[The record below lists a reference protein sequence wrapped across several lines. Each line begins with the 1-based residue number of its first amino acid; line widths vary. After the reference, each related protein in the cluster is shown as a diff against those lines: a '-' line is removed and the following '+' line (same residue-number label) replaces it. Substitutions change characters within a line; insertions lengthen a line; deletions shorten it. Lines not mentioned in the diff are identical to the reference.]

1 MNSKERLESLLLQVE
16 DVELRTL
23 MQHELRTILTDQQR
37 LVTMLE
43 QRFDLVENEGR
54 ELKLV
59 INDSQRRYEKA
70 VREMQF
76 FKKKYDALKT
86 DAASIYSNHRSINA
100 PSMFSGA
107 SSIIS
112 VPITPTIRS
121 SISTNIT
128 AMTGNS
134 MIQQR
139 RTDPLT
145 FGGSDALWDTI
156 SKDQGSDVTIDKI
169 ISNFLRRGG
178 SPNTAKQSP
187 SSYAIKYGY
196 GMIHALIVK
205 KVPSS
210 LDTLLQQGANP
221 NVMSIS
227 QLEEEKVSPC
237 YLAAA
242 VGWLEGLEKLVEAG
256 GDLMSARGAGSKKK
270 TALHVAAE
278 NGNAAI
284 VEYIVNVTQGV
295 LNLETDMTG
304 ANALHYAC
312 VSVCQ
317 VPVNETDYRGEIPLH
332 RAVRSGRIEVVVLLV
347 ERYGSEKL
355 STPYDLAKSMGHKK
369 IAEFLKSAG
378 GLTSKKMDKRKE
390 EERLNTVPQHLE
402 SILTK
407 NGFFMD

>member
-1 MNSKERLESLLLQVE
+1 MSSFLSFKNSFSSKHNHNLDSLSVDFTNLTIPEETAPHHTRPMNSKERLESLLLQVE

-86 DAASIYSNHRSINA
+86 GTSNSPSELTSTVTNNSHHTQYWPTSPTTTIASSVLSDPAPTTTRIRKNSNTAGSIFSSMSSGTDATSIYSNHRSMYDEKRTNIHHHTPPPPSSSSNYQYVRNPSMVSSYSTPSNA

-121 SISTNIT
+121 SVSTTIT

-169 ISNFLRRGG
+169 IRYHFFCYG
-178 SPNTAKQSP
+178 K
-187 SSYAIKYGY
+187 IK
-196 GMIHALIVK
+196 
-205 KVPSS
+205 S
-210 LDTLLQQGANP
+210 
-221 NVMSIS
+221 
-227 QLEEEKVSPC
+227 
-237 YLAAA
+237 
-242 VGWLEGLEKLVEAG
+242 
-256 GDLMSARGAGSKKK
+256 R
-270 TALHVAAE
+270 
-278 NGNAAI
+278 
-284 VEYIVNVTQGV
+284 
-295 LNLETDMTG
+295 
-304 ANALHYAC
+304 
-312 VSVCQ
+312 
-317 VPVNETDYRGEIPLH
+317 
-332 RAVRSGRIEVVVLLV
+332 
-347 ERYGSEKL
+347 
-355 STPYDLAKSMGHKK
+355 
-369 IAEFLKSAG
+369 
-378 GLTSKKMDKRKE
+378 
-390 EERLNTVPQHLE
+390 
-402 SILTK
+402 
-407 NGFFMD
+407 